1 MWAPRKEMGLGM
13 SWRPAS
19 GERRERGACF
29 ASPSVIFFRSTL
41 FIIIYS
47 LRSDNGLRR
56 LIGSWAGWDALLCS
70 TCSTVSGRPRAGN
83 SCGGEGSDLSPP
95 SEPRTTILPSRSN
108 FFFLPFPGKRSD
120 CGECRCSWFPGSS
133 VAFVVTETQPPADPS
148 SEVISIFIQTPARA
162 SPCRVS
168 ATYTCQASAPR
179 PHLRMPWEDCRRDS

>member
-1 MWAPRKEMGLGM
+1 M
-13 SWRPAS
+13 SRRPAS

-29 ASPSVIFFRSTL
+29 VSPSVIFFRPTL

-56 LIGSWAGWDALLCS
+56 QAGPWAGRDALLCP

-95 SEPRTTILPSRSN
+95 SEPRTTILPSLSN
-108 FFFLPFPGKRSD
+108 FFLPFPGKRPD
-120 CGECRCSWFPGSS
+120 CGACRCSRSRRAAWRCCDGNT
-133 VAFVVTETQPPADPS
+133 AAADPS
-148 SEVISIFIQTPARA
+148 SEVITIFTQTPAPA

-179 PHLRMPWEDCRRDS
+179 PHLRTPWEDCRRDS